1 MQNNR
6 AIDLM
11 VPQDSF
17 QCKLVLRVL
26 VEMVQY
32 LCVSR
37 NGSIPAAGEFG
48 ILFVPF
54 YIRLGARFL
63 KYSQCAPLQAN

>member
-17 QCKLVLRVL
+17 QCTLVLRVL

-54 YIRLGARFL
+54 LYSIRCKIL
-63 KYSQCAPLQAN
+63 KV